1 MPKVVKA
8 SAYGFCGGVRS
19 AVEKAVSAAD
29 KAKRE
34 GIPCYVYGNLVHS
47 RVVMSELEAL
57 GVEKI
62 DSPSGH
68 EPGYLII
75 RAHGIG
81 DRLRSEFEAAGFLIC
96 DATCP
101 VVLRNMERLRQADNP
116 VIIGQRC
123 HAEVQALLGC
133 RNVPVVESTEESEK
147 LPEGKYQ
154 AVVQTTFSENELASI
169 RDKGRIE
176 PLNTICMASEERRKA
191 LRTIIGDVDAI
202 VVVGDSISANTMEL
216 VSISRSYGKPT
227 FLISS
232 DADIDEELFCYNRIG
247 LTAGASA
254 PDSLVDAVRRK
265 IEEHG

>member
-1 MPKVVKA
+1 MRRERMN
-8 SAYGFCGGVRS
+8 GF
-19 AVEKAVSAAD
+19 
-29 KAKRE
+29 
-34 GIPCYVYGNLVHS
+34 
-47 RVVMSELEAL
+47 SEECIEVFLRDQSQLFDEPVAETPEEAEAFLEDCMA
-57 GVEKI
+57 
-62 DSPSGH
+62 
-68 EPGYLII
+68 
-75 RAHGIG
+75 
-81 DRLRSEFEAAGFLIC
+81 
-96 DATCP
+96 
-101 VVLRNMERLRQADNP
+101 VVLDSLE
-116 VIIGQRC
+116 
-123 HAEVQALLGC
+123 EVKEYL
-133 RNVPVVESTEESEK
+133 EESGADVDGMTLQEIEDASEVFV